1 MGCVFSCEDTTQ
13 IPKDSPLGLI
23 LKNWQRLMGKGTFL
37 SEVELI
43 RLSGQVWPTY
53 KSEKNKTW
61 PKFGSLD
68 EELVLNLMSCI
79 GQDQYLEEL
88 KYAKLFVLL
97 LHDEELQRS
106 KKKQHVMLLR
116 RKGKKD
122 EREEPVLSP
131 SCVRDKEEVEI
142 DLVAPSL
149 RAGLPAV
156 VGPPPLPLS
165 PSPPLPGSD
174 WERGCGFGDTPTDK
188 KGRGVKRGFL

>member
-23 LKNWQRLMGKGTFL
+23 LKNWQRLTGKGTFL

-79 GQDQYLEEL
+79 GQD
-88 KYAKLFVLL
+88 
-97 LHDEELQRS
+97 
-106 KKKQHVMLLR
+106 
-116 RKGKKD
+116 
-122 EREEPVLSP
+122 
-131 SCVRDKEEVEI
+131 
-142 DLVAPSL
+142 
-149 RAGLPAV
+149 
-156 VGPPPLPLS
+156 
-165 PSPPLPGSD
+165 
-174 WERGCGFGDTPTDK
+174 
-188 KGRGVKRGFL
+188 